1 MKWPIGRSNARG
13 TYWAQTGHRS
23 TTDMENLRAKVK
35 NRFAKLQVQPDRRER
50 PYPKVILLNK
60 LEHIKAPS
68 PTLETCR
75 LLSLVLS

>member
-60 LEHIKAPS
+60 L
-68 PTLETCR
+68 
-75 LLSLVLS
+75 

>member
-68 PTLETCR
+68 PTLETCM